1 MQTPAGP
8 RSDQAADPKAA
19 TATEAP
25 EENESLDISW
35 PPDQGSSG
43 ETVLDQRALR
53 FRSLTLAE
61 ADLSALE
68 APAGF
73 HNGFKIRVAKLSGRR
88 REAGTLVERRY
99 SGRGYTIPTLGQD
112 PQLSTFIAYD
122 EGALVGTVS
131 LRLDSEKGLS
141 ADDLYRAEI
150 DALRGK
156 GAKICEFTRLA
167 VDKTAASKPV
177 LAGLFHTAYLY
188 SSVIRGFTHAVIEVN
203 PRHVAFYGRA
213 LKFDPIGAERM
224 NKRVDAPAVLLCAP
238 FATIAEGLARF
249 AGKPDAPGAGRSL
262 FVYGFPPD
270 EEVGVLHR
278 LRNLVATA

>member
-1 MQTPAGP
+1 MQSPVGP
-8 RSDQAADPKAA
+8 RDPPAADASDASA
-19 TATEAP
+19 TQAR
-25 EENESLDISW
+25 EESDSLDVLL
-35 PPDQGSSG
+35 PEHGSSG

-99 SGRGYTIPTLGQD
+99 SGRGYTIPALSQD
-112 PQLSTFIAYD
+112 AQLSTFIAYD
-122 EGALVGTVS
+122 EGVLVGTVG

-150 DALRGK
+150 NALRDN
-156 GAKICEFTRLA
+156 GAKLCEFTRLA

-188 SSVIRGFTHAVIEVN
+188 ASVIRGCTHAVIEVN

-213 LKFDPIGAERM
+213 LKFNPIGEERM
-224 NKRVDAPAVLLCAP
+224 NTRVDAPAVLLCTP
-238 FATIAEGLARF
+238 FATIADGLKRF
-249 AGKPDAPGAGRSL
+249 AGKPDVPGAGRSL
-262 FVYGFPPD
+262 FV
-270 EEVGVLHR
+270 
-278 LRNLVATA
+278 